1 MPTDQIPEPLILEQD
16 VWLSLTE
23 LYAACDGESVAIDL
37 LIDEGVLVPNGAAPE
52 AWHFSGAS
60 LARARTA
67 MRLMRDLEVNGPG
80 VALALQ
86 LLDEIAALRA
96 QLDSTD

>member
-1 MPTDQIPEPLILEQD
+1 MPTDPIPEPLIVERD
-16 VWLSLTE
+16 ISLSLTE

-37 LIDEGVLVPNGAAPE
+37 LIDEGVLVPHGEARE
-52 AWHFSGAS
+52 AWHFGGAS

-67 MRLMRDLEVNGPG
+67 VRLMRDLEVNGPG

-96 QLDSTD
+96 RLDSND